1 MLYFCPFNDHNSTN
15 NFGYFFFLRA
25 KCTMIC
31 LPPVQTSPLKVIQS
45 YTDTAY
51 LSTSLRFIHIVSFHK
66 LKVCGNLAS
75 SKSISTIFPNAFAA
89 HFVSYFGNPHKISE
103 FFIIIT
109 FVIVICDQWS
119 LVLLLQKDYDSLKV
133 PIMVSIFKQ

>member
-1 MLYFCPFNDHNSTN
+1 MLHTYC
-15 NFGYFFFLRA
+15 
-25 KCTMIC
+25 
-31 LPPVQTSPLKVIQS
+31 
-45 YTDTAY
+45 
-51 LSTSLRFIHIVSFHK
+51 VSFHK

-133 PIMVSIFKQ
+133 PILVSIFKQ